1 MSKFLT
7 LIFMVCTVFVPQ
19 SFAAFKVEVIG
30 VQGFPTG
37 GTTGQFLRKTS
48 STDYDTAWA
57 SVFISSLTAIGSS
70 ANANGMTVTSGVL
83 NLEPASA
90 SFGGVVTTG
99 TQTMAGAKT
108 FSTSVTSPVMAPT
121 TIKIVTQASDPGTP
135 AEGWL
140 YYNSVS
146 HVLKFYNGTVWK
158 TVTTD

>member
-1 MSKFLT
+1 MFRFWIALTFLAT
-7 LIFMVCTVFVPQ
+7 MFAQP

-37 GTTGQFLRKTS
+37 GTTGQFLKKS
-48 STDYDTAWA
+48 SATDYDTAWA
-57 SVFISSLTAIGSS
+57 SVFISSLTSIGSS
-70 ANANGMTVTSGVL
+70 ANANGMTVSSGVL

-108 FSTSVTSPVMAPT
+108 FSTSVTSPIMVPT
-121 TIKIVTQASDPGTP
+121 TIKITTQASDPGTP

-140 YYNSVS
+140 YFNSVS
-146 HVLKFYNGTVWK
+146 HVLKFYNGTTWK